1 VPNFDQR
8 DQAVNK
14 QVNIV
19 GDVHV
24 TPPPNPDPAALIR
37 LGIAQLRGGA
47 YLLATGNLR
56 QALSMDP
63 SIRRT
68 YYHLSVALLKG
79 RRPKLIS
86 RSEMREID
94 ELLAAAIA
102 RDGEDGLFHWFRA
115 LLRDDYYNSNGLIC
129 PHPSVS
135 SLTAAARAGRTDPGQ
150 RRTLLRDVQLTGN
163 VLYSELVRQL
173 A

>member
-8 DQAVNK
+8 DQAVNN
-14 QVNIV
+14 QYNFV

-24 TPPPNPDPAALIR
+24 TRQANPEPAALIR
-37 LGIAQLRGGA
+37 QGIAQLRGGA

-56 QALSMDP
+56 EALSLDS
-63 SIRRT
+63 SIRRA
-68 YYHLSVALLKG
+68 YYYLSVALLKG
-79 RRPKLIS
+79 RRPKLLS

-94 ELLAAAIA
+94 ELLGAAIA
-102 RDGEDGLFHWFRA
+102 IDEDDSLFHWFRA

-129 PHPSVS
+129 PHPTVS
-135 SLTAAARAGRTDPGQ
+135 SVTAAARAGRTDRGEL
-150 RRTLLRDVQLTGN
+150 RTLLRDVELTGN
-163 VLYSELVRQL
+163 TLYSALVKQL